1 MKDEIEIERESKQKD
16 GKLLK
21 DQIER
26 ERESKNVRLDRKIKR
41 KKVEK

>member
-1 MKDEIEIERESKQKD
+1 MKDKTDRESKQKD

-41 KKVEK
+41 KKDEK